1 MTKLLI
7 SIKEIAQLSGFKGS
21 IDNDSIQPFIFMAQ
35 DSEIKRILGDNL
47 YAKILADYSNSALTG
62 PYLDIYTNYIAVIE
76 VYFTC
81 SYWLQLG
88 TFEVSQQGAYLITPE
103 KTEQLTE
110 EQKDAKAAKYEKLAI
125 GKELRFL
132 EYLDKLNLPERPAP
146 GTIKAKSSFP
156 WLRANPC

>member
-47 YAKILADYSNSALTG
+47 YSKILTDYANNVLTG
-62 PYLDIYTNYIAVIE
+62 DYLDIFNNYIQVIE
-76 VYFTC
+76 VYFSC

-110 EQKDAKAAKYEKLAI
+110 EQKDAKAAKYEKLAV

-146 GTIKAKSSFP
+146 GSVSAKSNFN
-156 WLRANPC
+156 WIKVK

>member
-47 YAKILADYSNSALTG
+47 YNKILTDYSNNALAG
-62 PYLDIYTNYIAVIE
+62 PYLDIFTNYIQVIE
-76 VYFTC
+76 AYFTC

-146 GTIKAKSSFP
+146 GTVKAKSSFP
-156 WLRANPC
+156 WLRVKPC

>member
-47 YAKILADYSNSALTG
+47 YTKILTDYSNNALAG

-103 KTEQLTE
+103 KT
-110 EQKDAKAAKYEKLAI
+110 
-125 GKELRFL
+125 
-132 EYLDKLNLPERPAP
+132 
-146 GTIKAKSSFP
+146 
-156 WLRANPC
+156 